1 MSAGTLATQRA
12 RRTRW
17 QRALGQD
24 WKLAWILCL
33 PILIVL
39 LGLNAYPFVLSIILS
54 FTDKMIGRPATFV
67 GLQNYSD
74 VMFGAE
80 FGSTFWKAVVN
91 TFIYTGVAVACK
103 SVLGMVMALFL
114 NEEFRGRNAMRA
126 LCFLPWAIPS
136 LIVGLSWQ
144 WIYNGTQA
152 GVLNMALIDL
162 GLSDTLIQWLGD
174 PHLALWSVILVVIW
188 AGCPFYGMMFLAGL
202 QAIPKELYEAAS
214 MDGANVFQRYRHIT
228 LPGLATVFTI
238 TVLLSSIW
246 TANSINFIYV
256 LTGGG
261 PADATMT
268 FPMYAYQVGI
278 AGAQRLGAA
287 SAITI
292 LFLPVFLVIIFL
304 LTRRMLAEE
313 V

>member
-1 MSAGTLATQRA
+1 MSTSTVASVSH
-12 RRTRW
+12 RRSVW
-17 QRALGQD
+17 QRLLGKD

-33 PILIVL
+33 PIVAIL
-39 LGLNAYPFVLSIILS
+39 LGLNAYPFVLAIILS

-67 GLQNYSD
+67 GLQNYRD
-74 VMFGAE
+74 VLYGAQFGA
-80 FGSTFWKAVVN
+80 TFWKAVVN
-91 TFIYTGVAVACK
+91 TIIYTVAAVAVK

-114 NEEFRGRNAMRA
+114 HEEFRGRNVMRA

-144 WIYNGTQA
+144 WIYNGTPS
-152 GVLNMALIDL
+152 GVLNMILIDL
-162 GLSDTLIQWLGD
+162 GLSNTLIQWLGD

-188 AGCPFYGMMFLAGL
+188 AGMPFYGMMFLAGL
-202 QAIPKELYEAAS
+202 QSIPKELYEAAS
-214 MDGANVFQRYRHIT
+214 IDGANVFHRFRNIT
-228 LPGLATVFTI
+228 LPGLSTVITI
-238 TVLLSSIW
+238 TVLLSTIW

-261 PADATMT
+261 PANATMT
-268 FPMYAYQVGI
+268 FPMYTYQVGI

-292 LFLPVFLVIIFL
+292 LFLPAFLVIIFA
-304 LTRRMLAEE
+304 LTRHMLKEE